1 MQKIALVT
9 GASRGIGKAIAL
21 RLAATM
27 PVVVHYR
34 SDLAAAQSVLEEVI
48 ANGGQGIVVAAD
60 VADAASVDQMFATIK
75 ESGYWVHILVN
86 NAGITRDQIVATMKL
101 EDWKAVLDT
110 NLSGAFYCI
119 KAAVSS
125 MVAHRSGNIVNMSS
139 VTGMHGQLGQT
150 NYAAAKAGLIG
161 MTKSL
166 AKELGRNRIRVNCV
180 APGFI
185 ETNMLESLRA
195 NPAAKQWLDFAVS
208 DIIPLQ
214 RIGNPKEVAELV
226 YFLVSPLSSYITGQ
240 VIEIDGGLY
249 I

>member
-27 PVVVHYR
+27 PVVVHCR
-34 SDLAAAQSVLEEVI
+34 GDMDAAQSVLEEVL
-48 ANGGQGIVVAAD
+48 AGGGQGIALAAD
-60 VADAASVDQMFATIK
+60 IADAASVDQMFATIK
-75 ESGYWVHILVN
+75 ESGYWVHTLVN
-86 NAGITRDQIVATMKL
+86 NAGITRDQIVAAMKL
-101 EDWKAVLDT
+101 DDWKDVLDT
-110 NLSGAFYCI
+110 NLSGAFHCV
-119 KAAVSS
+119 KAAVGS
-125 MVAHRSGNIVNMSS
+125 MIARRSGNIINMSS
-139 VTGMHGQLGQT
+139 VTGLHGQPGQT

-185 ETNMLESLRA
+185 ETDMLNAMRA
-195 NPAAKQWLDFAVS
+195 NPTASQWLDFAVS
-208 DIIPLQ
+208 DMIPLH
-214 RIGNPKEVAELV
+214 RIGAPKEVAELV
-226 YFLVSPLSSYITGQ
+226 HFLVSPLSSYITGQ
-240 VIEIDGGLY
+240 VIEIDGGLC